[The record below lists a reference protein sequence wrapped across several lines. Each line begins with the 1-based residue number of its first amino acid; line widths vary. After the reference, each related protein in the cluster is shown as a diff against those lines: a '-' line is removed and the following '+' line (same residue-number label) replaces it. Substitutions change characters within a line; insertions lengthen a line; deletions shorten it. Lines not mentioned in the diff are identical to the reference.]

1 MKKYTVVCVL
11 FQVIIAIT
19 VINPNRLTAQE
30 PAVSRTPEEQRELFG
45 YCEKFELMNQFKISA
60 ETADRIG
67 QVIYWITIQKLKIEA
82 NTNDTFAVP
91 KEVDDEAVKKYKSLH
106 LAGDQIKTL
115 LEKHA
120 QPYQPESCAII
131 TLNYN
136 HYYDT
141 ISPQRMLLLYKQQ
154 FRKMLLDKTGVNG
167 RQADML
173 FEVEVWKQKE
183 ALAVATIPVT
193 DFNRV
198 RKTVALN
205 TERERRFRVV
215 GITDQQAEAT
225 IDFFNQHQL
234 GTK

>member
-1 MKKYTVVCVL
+1 MKKCTIVYMLC
-11 FQVIIAIT
+11 QVIIVSAVIT
-19 VINPNRLTAQE
+19 PGQLNAQDS
-30 PAVSRTPEEQRELFG
+30 PVLRTPEEQRELFG
-45 YCEKFELMNQFKISA
+45 YCEKFELMNQFKFSA
-60 ETADRIG
+60 ETADKIG

-91 KEVDDEAVKKYKSLH
+91 KEVDDEGIKKYKSLH
-106 LAGDQIKTL
+106 LTSDQIKIL
-115 LEKHA
+115 LERHA
-120 QPYQPESCAII
+120 QPYNPGSCAII

-183 ALAVATIPVT
+183 ALAIAAIPVS

-225 IDFFNQHQL
+225 IEFFNQHQL
-234 GTK
+234 GAK